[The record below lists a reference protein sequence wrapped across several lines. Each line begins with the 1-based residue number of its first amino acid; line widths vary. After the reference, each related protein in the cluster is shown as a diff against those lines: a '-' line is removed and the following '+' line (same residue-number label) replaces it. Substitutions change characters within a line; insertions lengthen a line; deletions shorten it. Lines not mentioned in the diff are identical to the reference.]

1 MLMQLGEAAV
11 LGALSTLIAT
21 VLLGLSDNK

>member
-11 LGALSTLIAT
+11 LGAISTLIAT
-21 VLLGLSDNK
+21 VKNCLFDNL